1 MNQLKSFF
9 VILENAGHDRVHV
22 TKPVTTNVVARPTP
36 QVVAPPP
43 RPPHTNIPVNN
54 HRPTPVVPVKRH
66 EQIERAT
73 SPVDERILNEFYT
86 DKPKDVHQYS
96 LEGRQY
102 VVYEGAQLTDIDS
115 YRKGK

>member
-1 MNQLKSFF
+1 MNQLKLFF

-22 TKPVTTNVVARPTP
+22 TKPVTTNVVPRPTP
-36 QVVAPPP
+36 QVVAPP
-43 RPPHTNIPVNN
+43 RPTHPNIPANN
-54 HRPTPVVPVKRH
+54 HRPTPVVSVKRQ

-102 VVYEGAQLTDIDS
+102 VVYEGAHLTDIDT